1 MSNLILTAAQMQALE
16 QRAFA
21 EGVDQEGLMDV
32 AGIGIARQILR
43 HQTHPGIC
51 ILYLGKGNNAG
62 DALVAGSVLQNAGW
76 SILAR
81 FSDAPENLGPL
92 PRKKLRSFGSPPRRF
107 HGDVATLSKSLP
119 VILVDGILGIGSRPG
134 LKPELKAMT
143 REMNQLRSSLRGM
156 AYAVDAPTGV
166 TEEGVDPDAVVADIT
181 VTVGFPKQCLFRD
194 DATNFVGK
202 IQCVPLDTLSERQV
216 DDASLDRFAD
226 ANELSALLPRRKFDS
241 HKGDFGRIG
250 IVAGSLGFVGAGV
263 LSSLSAV
270 KAGGGLVTLYTI
282 VDDSY
287 PLLAVKAAPEVMVK
301 PVHDYR
307 EVLDDRLTAI
317 AIGPGLGMAHETP
330 VLEIVRNFD
339 GPMVVD
345 ADALNIVSHQIDT
358 LTKLGGPR
366 LLTPH
371 PGEMKRLWS
380 GEAASRT
387 EIVRAF
393 TNQFEVTLLL
403 KGARTLIGRKGKPLS
418 YNATG
423 TPGMA
428 TGGSGD
434 VLTGVCGALLGQNL
448 EPYDA
453 ARVGAWLCGRAAELT
468 LESESEESMLPSDTL
483 RYLGRAFKELRQEDN

>member
-1 MSNLILTAAQMQALE
+1 
-16 QRAFA
+16 
-21 EGVDQEGLMDV
+21 
-32 AGIGIARQILR
+32 
-43 HQTHPGIC
+43 
-51 ILYLGKGNNAG
+51 
-62 DALVAGSVLQNAGW
+62 
-76 SILAR
+76 
-81 FSDAPENLGPL
+81 
-92 PRKKLRSFGSPPRRF
+92 
-107 HGDVATLSKSLP
+107 
-119 VILVDGILGIGSRPG
+119 
-134 LKPELKAMT
+134 
-143 REMNQLRSSLRGM
+143 MNQLRSSLRAM
-156 AYAVDAPTGV
+156 AYAVDVPTGV

-202 IQCVPLDTLSERQV
+202 IQCVPLDALTERAV
-216 DDASLDRFAD
+216 YDNSRDRFAD
-226 ANELSALLPRRKFDS
+226 VHELSGLLPRRKFDS

-263 LSSLSAV
+263 LCSQSAV
-270 KAGGGLVTLYTI
+270 RGGGGLVTLYTNA
-282 VDDSY
+282 DDSY

-317 AIGPGLGMAHETP
+317 AIGPGLGTSHETS
-330 VLEIVRNFD
+330 VLEIVRDFE

-345 ADALNIVSHQIDT
+345 ADALNIVSHQVDT
-358 LTKLGGPR
+358 LAKLSGPR

-371 PGEMKRLWS
+371 PGEMKRLWPR
-380 GEAASRT
+380 EASSRT

-403 KGARTLIGRKGKPLS
+403 KGARTLVGQKGKPLS
-418 YNATG
+418 YNSTG

-434 VLTGVCGALLGQNL
+434 VLTGVCSALLGQHL

-453 ARVGAWLCGRAAELT
+453 ARVGAWLCGRAAELA
-468 LESESEESMLPSDTL
+468 LETESEESLLPSDGL
-483 RYLGRAFKELRQEDN
+483 RYLGQAFKELHEG

>member
-1 MSNLILTAAQMQALE
+1 MSNVILTAAQMQALE

-21 EGVDQEGLMDV
+21 EGIDQEGLMDV

-43 HQTHPGIC
+43 QEPRPGIC
-51 ILYLGKGNNAG
+51 ILYLGKGNNSG
-62 DALVAGSVLQNAGW
+62 DALVVGSVLQNAGW
-76 SILAR
+76 SVLAR

-107 HGDVATLSKSLP
+107 HGDAATLSKNLP

-134 LKPELKAMT
+134 LKPELKGMT
-143 REMNQLRSSLRGM
+143 REMNQLRSSLRAM
-156 AYAVDAPTGV
+156 VYAVDVPTGV
-166 TEEGVDPDAVVADIT
+166 TEEGVDPEAVVADIT

-202 IQCVPLDTLSERQV
+202 IQCVPLDALSERQV
-216 DDASLDRFAD
+216 DEASRDRFAD
-226 ANELSALLPRRKFDS
+226 ASELSALLPRRKFDS

-282 VDDSY
+282 ADDSY

-301 PVHDYR
+301 PVNDYR
-307 EVLDDRLTAI
+307 QVLDDRLTAI
-317 AIGPGLGMAHETP
+317 AIGPGLGTAHETP

-345 ADALNIVSHQIDT
+345 ADALNIVSYQIDT
-358 LTKLGGPR
+358 LAKLGGPR

-371 PGEMKRLWS
+371 PGEMKRLWPR
-380 GEAASRT
+380 EAISRP

-393 TNQFEVTLLL
+393 TNQFEITLLL
-403 KGARTLIGRKGKPLS
+403 KGARTLVGQKGKPLS

-434 VLTGVCGALLGQNL
+434 VLTGVCGALLGQHL

-483 RYLGRAFKELRQEDN
+483 RYLGRAFKELRQEEN